1 MIVRRGSGIDREAL
15 ADWENDII
23 EGDQIEQ
30 GVAWNWVQNQPFN
43 SMINQMML
51 QMQTDLKQDSGA
63 NQFTRGE
70 TTGGIVSGKAIN
82 SLIQAGGKVASMRT
96 EQLKYGFKQMV
107 EQIIWLMAQYYDDDR
122 VVMITGRKN
131 EIRVDSKK
139 LFGKKTKGAV
149 NPPPYTVQIEV
160 SSRDPQRIAN
170 QNQMFMEA
178 YTMSAQAQQFFPL
191 SALFEILNLDGKDKI
206 LPVIRSNETYQQ
218 QMQALQQQVEQM
230 GAQMEQMQAENQNL
244 KQATTQMSNA
254 MATMAARKGGAS
266 PEEQQSQQSAAA
278 AQAMNNFGQQTGMA
292 LPE

>member
-1 MIVRRGSGIDREAL
+1 M
-15 ADWENDII
+15 
-23 EGDQIEQ
+23 
-30 GVAWNWVQNQPFN
+30 QNQPFN
-43 SMINQMML
+43 STITNLMTMFQS
-51 QMQTDLKQDSGA
+51 DLKADSGA

-96 EQLKYGFKQMV
+96 EQIKSFFKGVV
-107 EQIIWLMAQYYDDDR
+107 EQIIWLMAQFYDDDR
-122 VVMITGRKN
+122 VVMITGRKGT
-131 EIRVDSKK
+131 RQVKVDTER

-206 LPVIRSNETYQQ
+206 LPVIRSNETYQE
-218 QMQALQQQVEQM
+218 QMQALQQQLQEM
-230 GAQMEQMQAENQNL
+230 QMQMQQMSEENQAL
-244 KQATTQMSNA
+244 KTTSRELANS
-254 MATMAARKGGAS
+254 MANISAKRSGANVPPQKNVDDPSAIVESARNMMGV
-266 PEEQQSQQSAAA
+266 P
-278 AQAMNNFGQQTGMA
+278 TGMQ
-292 LPE
+292 LPT